1 VEALTTRDIFTL
13 VFLWIAVL
21 SWGIW
26 VGGTIYQ
33 MTVIVPIFGA
43 SPPESLRAFLSS
55 TDFPRHVVHFFGPR
69 WMPVRALSVLG
80 VLICGWNLRAH
91 RPFFVITAICMTA
104 GVVFT
109 LAYFYPINA
118 VLFDQ
123 AGGNHSNEEIRAM
136 LRAWIF
142 ADRARLLVLSI
153 GYLAL
158 LRAMNIAV
166 PGSGH

>member
-1 VEALTTRDIFTL
+1 MTTRDLFSL

-33 MTVIVPIFGA
+33 MAVIVPIFSA

-55 TDFPRHVVHFFGPR
+55 TDFPRHVVSFFGPR
-69 WMPVRALSVLG
+69 WMPVRMLSVFG
-80 VLICGWNLRAH
+80 VLICGWNLRGH
-91 RPFFVITAICMTA
+91 RPFFLAAAICMTA
-104 GVVFT
+104 AVVFT
-109 LAYFYPINA
+109 LAYIYPINA
-118 VLFDQ
+118 VLFEQ
-123 AGGNHSNEEIRAM
+123 AGGNHTDGEIRAM
-136 LRAWIF
+136 LRTWIF
-142 ADRARLLVLSI
+142 ADRARLLVVSI

-158 LRAMNIAV
+158 LRAMNIAM